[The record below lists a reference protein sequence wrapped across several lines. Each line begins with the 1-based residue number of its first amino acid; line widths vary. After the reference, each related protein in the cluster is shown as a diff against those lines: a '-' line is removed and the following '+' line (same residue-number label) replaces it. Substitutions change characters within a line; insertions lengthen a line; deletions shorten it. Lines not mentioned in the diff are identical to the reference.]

1 MESVVRKIRNFIVK
15 IKIQEFELEEI
26 RRGVGDTLV
35 CVTSS
40 NPLPRHLAKYRAYAK
55 KKNMNFLLSY
65 NAVDRKIV
73 FNLI

>member
-35 CVTSS
+35 QGTDFPSM
-40 NPLPRHLAKYRAYAK
+40 NLLPSL
-55 KKNMNFLLSY
+55 F
-65 NAVDRKIV
+65 VD
-73 FNLI
+73 

>member
-15 IKIQEFELEEI
+15 IKIQEFEEI

-55 KKNMNFLLSY
+55 KENMNFLLSY
-65 NAVDRKIV
+65 NAVDRQIV